1 MRRIL
6 ITELLVAIVFLL
18 HFLPLFENIN
28 LCIRFL
34 LTYELDY
41 YCIEKL
47 VEIIIKKKRNNE
59 HVRTHLLGT
68 VLATLYK
75 GAAATIGAAATMG
88 AAATTLG
95 AATGAATGAE

>member
-1 MRRIL
+1 MY
-6 ITELLVAIVFLL
+6 
-18 HFLPLFENIN
+18 
-28 LCIRFL
+28 RFL
-34 LTYELDY
+34 LTFEIDY

-47 VEIIIKKKRNNE
+47 VETIIKKTPVVACNNE

-75 GAAATIGAAATMG
+75 GAAATIGAAAT
-88 AAATTLG
+88 TLG